1 MIMGAFEND
10 LKKLEEISQKL
21 QSKEIGIEKSIELYS
36 QGMKL
41 ADELQD
47 KLDKYKS
54 KIEVLENEV
63 DK

>member
-1 MIMGAFEND
+1 MGVFETD

-21 QSKEIGIEKSIELYS
+21 QSKEIGIEKSIDLYS

-41 ADELQD
+41 ANELQG

-54 KIEVLENEV
+54 KIEILETEV
-63 DK
+63 KE